1 MKKTRWMVIT
11 GIVLLGVSV
20 VLTVLFFF
28 KFFTMAFSI
37 FEDGWSES
45 MLIGEILAIYGL
57 LFGQLIGYSAGL
69 FLVIFGAIYGKRM
82 DRREAKRAE
91 VSENV
96 SFTNE
101 IEYKPQNYS
110 LSDVQIVNTNQ
121 LLIDGE
127 PG

>member
-20 VLTVLFFF
+20 VLTVLFFY

-45 MLIGEILAIYGL
+45 MLIGDILAICGL

-82 DRREAKRAE
+82 DRREAKRADRK
-91 VSENV
+91 STRLN
-96 SFTNE
+96 SSH
-101 IEYKPQNYS
+101 P
-110 LSDVQIVNTNQ
+110 
-121 LLIDGE
+121 
-127 PG
+127 